1 MIDKIYIDNKTCH
14 LYALDS
20 DDELICCPM
29 NKDNI
34 YSLSLNHSSQ
44 GTLLDWTA
52 VEEFPDSNGDYDT
65 DLAVYE
71 KMKIILTLKGEL

>member
-20 DDELICCPM
+20 NDELICCPM

-34 YSLSLNHSSQ
+34 YSLSLEN
-44 GTLLDWTA
+44 LDWTA